1 MTAILCYHG
10 IVGTGAEGRAG
21 FHVSAEQLD
30 RDLATLR
37 RMGTIVSLPELL
49 ERIDA
54 RRPVRGLFTI
64 TFDDAYEGVL
74 RLGLP
79 VLEAHRAPATVF
91 AVSAVL
97 AGGGRFWWD
106 RLEDLEPRVEAKRW
120 QEFIAREGLD
130 RNGILTQGHGRL
142 SDTQERAL
150 ASLERELKF
159 TTSMRSC
166 SADELLTLAEHPL
179 VTIGPHTVT
188 HAALGTLDDDGVLAE
203 VQGSARALHLLVPDL
218 LPVLAAP
225 YGSGDARTI
234 PVARKAGMTH
244 TLGVAA
250 RTWRG
255 EGADRPI
262 PRFVMSRR
270 RTGVRMAL
278 QLTGIVDAAK
288 SVLGKRTPD
297 WT

>member
-10 IVGTGAEGRAG
+10 ITGDGADGRAT
-21 FHVSAEQLD
+21 FHVPAAQLD
-30 RDLATLR
+30 RDLALLR
-37 RMGTIVSLPELL
+37 RMGTIVPLAEMLG
-49 ERIDA
+49 RIDA
-54 RRPVRGLFTI
+54 GRPVRGLFAI

-91 AVSAVL
+91 AVSAAL
-97 AGGGRFWWD
+97 AGGARFWWD
-106 RLEDLEPRVEAKRW
+106 RLEDLEPKVEASRW
-120 QEFIAREGLD
+120 REFLGREGLD
-130 RNGILTQGHGRL
+130 RAAILARGHGRL
-142 SDTQERAL
+142 TDAQERAL
-150 ASLERELKF
+150 SALEREHGF
-159 TTSMRSC
+159 VTPMRSC
-166 SADELLTLAEHPL
+166 SADELLALAGHPL

-188 HAALGTLDDDGVLAE
+188 HAALGVLGDDGVIAE
-203 VQGSARALHLLVPDL
+203 VLGSARALHLLVPDL

-234 PVARKAGMTH
+234 PLARRAGMTH

-255 EGADRPI
+255 EGADVPI

-270 RTGVRMAL
+270 RTGARLAL
-278 QLTGIVDAAK
+278 QLTGMVD
-288 SVLGKRTPD
+288 VLKGVIGRRVPD